1 MDETSFRS
9 ATPCLDRNGVQTIMF
24 KDSSGGKSLVADML
38 EQGDTDIS
46 LLFRS
51 LLFLWYGK
59 A

>member
-1 MDETSFRS
+1 
-9 ATPCLDRNGVQTIMF
+9 MF